1 MQNACN
7 KLSTLTHFIQ
17 LTFTYS
23 FFIISRYTPA
33 RTQVQTV
40 EGQTCTPG
48 IKGVYTVDNKNKLA
62 QFFERLAE
70 LARENPEQFQE
81 NYFNGDSFTV
91 IVNGS
96 DTST

>member
-1 MQNACN
+1 M
-7 KLSTLTHFIQ
+7 
-17 LTFTYS
+17 
-23 FFIISRYTPA
+23 
-33 RTQVQTV
+33 

-48 IKGVYTVDNKNKLA
+48 IKGVHTVDDKNKLA
-62 QFFERLAE
+62 NFFERLAE

-91 IVNGS
+91 ILNAR